1 MPKKTLV
8 RDRILAF
15 IVSYQDEHGFS
26 PTMREIASGIGI
38 ASVGCVHKHI
48 NGLKEAGLLRETEN
62 QTPRALAVNKGIP
75 SPSPTN
81 HDQRDEVH
89 VCLKT
94 DTGESIILTCIPQH
108 NSVNF
113 VGSFCITGER
123 NYTGHVIA
131 CHELSESDYD
141 ALACRVC

>member
-15 IVSYQDEHGFS
+15 IASYHDEHGFS

-48 NGLKEAGLLRETEN
+48 NSLKEAGLLRETEN

-75 SPSPTN
+75 SPSPAN
-81 HDQRDEVH
+81 HDQGDEVH

-94 DTGESIILTCIPQH
+94 DTGENIILTCIPQG
-108 NSVNF
+108 NNLNF

-123 NYTGHVIA
+123 NYMG
-131 CHELSESDYD
+131 CE
-141 ALACRVC
+141 C